1 MALSST
7 PDNVSHFMADTAR
20 THTHEVLRAGV
31 LGATIVWLWI
41 LVIGALSGSPF
52 RLATLLG
59 RGITHIVGVPWNV
72 PAWIAVVVFTV
83 LHFIA
88 WCGLAEITVIVLRA
102 AVRTPA
108 VLLLTAVVTIL
119 FLLAFFG
126 ITLIFANDGLG
137 GFAWPSIYL
146 GNLVGLAV
154 MWWYIVRRHPE
165 IRTELSQVDD
175 DR

>member
-1 MALSST
+1 MAGRE
-7 PDNVSHFMADTAR
+7 R
-20 THTHEVLRAGV
+20 THSHEVLRAGV
-31 LGATIVWLWI
+31 LGATVVWLWI

-72 PAWIAVVVFTV
+72 PAWIAVIAFTV

-88 WCGLAEITVIVLRA
+88 WCGLAKITVIVTRV

-146 GNLVGLAV
+146 GNVVGLAV
-154 MWWYIVRRHPE
+154 MWWYIVRWHPE
-165 IRTELSQVDD
+165 LRTELSQVND